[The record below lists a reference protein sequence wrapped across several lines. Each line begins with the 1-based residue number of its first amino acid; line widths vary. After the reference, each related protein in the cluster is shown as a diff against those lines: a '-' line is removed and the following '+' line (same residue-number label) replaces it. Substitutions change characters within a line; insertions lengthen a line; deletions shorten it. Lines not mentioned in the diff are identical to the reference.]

1 MVQELFIIKR
11 IKEGD
16 IATFETLFKSV
27 YTPLLLYSAGITGRR
42 DVSEEII
49 QDLFYYI
56 WKERESLQIM
66 HSLKGYLYRSVRN
79 RSLQYLEHEKVDE
92 RFKGRNEVWGYDS
105 RPDGQEMLELR
116 ELEEILKKSM
126 TKMPRRRVEIFRMHR
141 FENKKYTEI
150 AEALSLSVKTIEAE
164 ITKALKT
171 IRKEI
176 ELHTELL

>member
-1 MVQELFIIKR
+1 MIQDLFIIKR

-16 IATFETLFKSV
+16 IATFEALFKSV

-42 DVSEEII
+42 DVSEEIV

-56 WKERESLQIM
+56 WKERDGLQIM
-66 HSLKGYLYRSVRN
+66 HSIKGYLYKSVRN
-79 RSLQYLEHEKVDE
+79 RSLQYLEHEKVTE
-92 RFKGRNEVWGYDS
+92 RFILRNETGRYDS
-105 RPDGQEMLELR
+105 QPTGQDVLEFR

-126 TKMPRRRVEIFRMHR
+126 TKMPERRVEIFRMHR

-176 ELHTELL
+176 ELHTEIL